1 MVPRYAKYTVQQGVD
16 TIILGGSTGEWP
28 SMTSNE
34 RLACLHA
41 WRAALDALPA
51 AIGSK
56 PKILFHA
63 GDVAVE
69 RAVALA
75 KAASGVA
82 DEILIVSP
90 CIMKPGTPDMLLE
103 VLGLVSAAAATTPAW
118 YYHCERRPS
127 EPFLLTFTMFFEFC
141 RKWSGHLALH
151 LVPPAS
157 ACAPHRFAQHTAG
170 SRRAPIL
177 KHSLLLCRPA
187 GTGCQTRSCT
197 PLTSPS
203 PSCYSWQCRPGG
215 CRCWRGSSTSTRT

>member
-1 MVPRYAKYTVQQGVD
+1 MAPILTPDVRISGGNPPCRFILHVSLYPRFFANGTLDLGVVPGYAKYTVQQGVD

-51 AIGSK
+51 AVGSK

-103 VLGLVSAAAATTPAW
+103 VLGLVSAAAPTTPAW
-118 YYHCERRPS
+118 YYHCERRVPS
-127 EPFLLTFTMFFEFC
+127 PLSAAGFSNLHSVL
-141 RKWSGHLALH
+141 RILSKGGLATCA
-151 LVPPAS
+151 VPRPGTGTVS
-157 ACAPHRFAQHTAG
+157 AC
-170 SRRAPIL
+170 
-177 KHSLLLCRPA
+177 
-187 GTGCQTRSCT
+187 GTLRHPPPRSAH
-197 PLTSPS
+197 
-203 PSCYSWQCRPGG
+203 G
-215 CRCWRGSSTSTRT
+215 